1 MAVKT
6 LEQDLTFLGVSGVE
20 DKLQKHVQSTI
31 DALKNAGISVWML
44 TGDRVETGVS
54 IAISSGLKSRRHE
67 LFFITDDHVH
77 RDEIARKLIEFR
89 QKAKRALLVI
99 DGKTLDLIFES

>member
-1 MAVKT
+1 
-6 LEQDLTFLGVSGVE
+6 
-20 DKLQKHVQSTI
+20 
-31 DALKNAGISVWML
+31 ML

-99 DGKTLDLIFES
+99 DGKSLDLIFESQNLTDAFYHGAILAPAILVCRCSPT